1 MNKRKVVLIIGV
13 LILVISVPVA
23 ILVLKQGAIFKL
35 GAQTVNKAE
44 NVQVVNITEKSATI
58 TWTTQKATQGLINY
72 GISPTNLTLVQ
83 IESSPAIN
91 HQINLI
97 NLLPATT
104 YFFTIKIGNQTFDNN
119 GQPFTFTTKTKAT
132 FPSPSPS
139 PSPSPIS
146 TPTPTSKPTTTSSP
160 TLSPPSSLTEEGF
173 QTAIGTNNPT
183 YDLNKDGIVNTADLL
198 LFRQQ
203 QNK

>member
-1 MNKRKVVLIIGV
+1 MSKNKIFLIIGI
-13 LILVISVPVA
+13 LILIISVPAA
-23 ILVLKQGAIFKL
+23 IIVLKQQVVFKL
-35 GAQTVNKAE
+35 GAQTVNKPE
-44 NVQVVNITEKSATI
+44 NIQIVNITEKSATL
-58 TWTTQKATQGLINY
+58 TWTTSKATQGIVNY

-83 IESSPAIN
+83 PENSPAIN
-91 HQINLI
+91 HQVNLT

-119 GQPFTFTTKTKAT
+119 GQPFTFTTKSALPSPTITPTPTPIPKPT
-132 FPSPSPS
+132 INPSPSPS
-139 PSPSPIS
+139 PS
-146 TPTPTSKPTTTSSP
+146 
-160 TLSPPSSLTEEGF
+160 SSLTEEDF
-173 QTAIGTNNPT
+173 QAAMGTNNPT